1 MVDGNKN
8 KIKTTTYVAVSGG
21 KEGTMRSL
29 LREGS
34 WKVRLLEERTRALHK
49 KYSVTDF
56 CYAPEPNEAWSR
68 RNLLLSHSIEGGLT
82 PSTFLKCCRSQF
94 IIMFCRRDIHTN
106 RSVSR
111 P

>member
-34 WKVRLLEERTRALHK
+34 WKIRLLEERTRALHK
-49 KYSVTDF
+49 KYSVSIFYYT
-56 CYAPEPNEAWSR
+56 PEPNEAWSR
-68 RNLLLSHSIEGGLT
+68 RTYCSLRRENLS
-82 PSTFLKCCRSQF
+82 PSTLSSDAPLQF
-94 IIMFCRRDIHTN
+94 IIILCRRDIHTN

>member
-34 WKVRLLEERTRALHK
+34 WKSKA
-49 KYSVTDF
+49 F
-56 CYAPEPNEAWSR
+56 
-68 RNLLLSHSIEGGLT
+68 GGKDKS
-82 PSTFLKCCRSQF
+82 P
-94 IIMFCRRDIHTN
+94 
-106 RSVSR
+106 

>member
-49 KYSVTDF
+49 KYSVSIF
-56 CYAPEPNEAWSR
+56 YYAPEPNEALSR
-68 RNLLLSHSIEGGLT
+68 RTYCSLRRENLS
-82 PSTFLKCCRSQF
+82 PSTLSSDAPLQF
-94 IIMFCRRDIHTN
+94 IIMLCRRDVHTS